1 MTDNLRDFLSDN
13 EPPTDYEKLRILIIG
28 FPAGVTEM
36 IHTLHSL
43 GFAEV
48 NDWSPL
54 LPAPKPGEVMSI
66 LTRDPLRVSRR
77 DRPR

>member
-1 MTDNLRDFLSDN
+1 MTDNLRDFLSDSD
-13 EPPTDYEKLRILIIG
+13 PLTTYEKVKILVIG
-28 FPAGVTEM
+28 SSSGVTET
-36 IHTLHSL
+36 IHTFYRL

-48 NDWSPL
+48 NAWSPL

-66 LTRDPLRVSRR
+66 LKR

>member
-1 MTDNLRDFLSDN
+1 MSDNLRDFLSDD
-13 EPPTDYEKLRILIIG
+13 EPPTSYEKLRILIIG
-28 FPAGVTEM
+28 FPASVTEI
-36 IHTLHSL
+36 IHTSHSL

-66 LTRDPLRVSRR
+66 LTRGPLRQLEATSRG
-77 DRPR
+77 